1 MRMRGP
7 NNFGRAVQAD
17 PTLLRYAFTI
27 TEQKKKVNWELLAQT
42 FDWFQTLRNISQ
54 QHATGCAERTQHVT
68 SNHVGSG

>member
-27 TEQKKKVNWELLAQT
+27 AEQKNVNWELLAQT

-54 QHATGCAERTQHVT
+54 QHATGCAEPMQHVT

>member
-27 TEQKKKVNWELLAQT
+27 AEQKK
-42 FDWFQTLRNISQ
+42 
-54 QHATGCAERTQHVT
+54 C
-68 SNHVGSG
+68 